1 MPVPVPDCTK
11 GDSKLRFDPT
21 LLLLI
26 AIKGL
31 EKTELPRSLGSL
43 YDFQTLGK
51 EQLDLELVHTYIYI
65 YLYICISQSLDL
77 VSLLLALLPC
87 LIYHLLIHGLSAHRF
102 CLIC

>member
-1 MPVPVPDCTK
+1 MPVPDCTK

-21 LLLLI
+21 LLQLI

-51 EQLDLELVHTYIYI
+51 EQLDLELVHTYTYI
-65 YLYICISQSLDL
+65 YLSIYIFLN
-77 VSLLLALLPC
+77 
-87 LIYHLLIHGLSAHRF
+87 LLI
-102 CLIC
+102 

>member
-21 LLLLI
+21 LLQLI

-51 EQLDLELVHTYIYI
+51 
-65 YLYICISQSLDL
+65 
-77 VSLLLALLPC
+77 
-87 LIYHLLIHGLSAHRF
+87 
-102 CLIC
+102 

>member
-51 EQLDLELVHTYIYI
+51 EQLDLELVHTYTYI
-65 YLYICISQSLDL
+65 YLSIYIFLN
-77 VSLLLALLPC
+77 
-87 LIYHLLIHGLSAHRF
+87 LLI
-102 CLIC
+102 